1 MHIPTTIKALLLMLA
16 TALTGCA
23 SPALDLGQQL
33 AEQANREQ
41 LELPVLPNELTA
53 DTSAAVKTLLQQP
66 LDFQSVAQLAVL
78 NNPDFLAAMAALQ
91 VSQADLAQ
99 AGLLPNPGLKISRAR
114 SEEGY
119 ETELEFGFDLFAL
132 LFRNQQLAI
141 AEHQANQQ
149 QYQLAEQLVALI
161 AQSRLALAD
170 AVTAQQQYAYLLQVQ
185 DAIDAS
191 AELANRMYQVGN
203 YSALQQARAQKY
215 AAEVKLQLAQA
226 QQRQIQSLEALYRQ
240 LGLWGSD
247 LILQLPEQLP
257 ALPED
262 FATNPNAEQLAISQR
277 LDLQQARANLAAMA
291 AQLELTQSSRF
302 LRGLDAE
309 LSGSAQ
315 HSESRSLTL
324 GFELPLFDRHRAR
337 LSKAQAQLQ
346 QQFYLAQAK
355 AVNARSEV
363 RLNQAMLA
371 QQYHIALHYQQQLL
385 PLAKRINQ
393 ENVLRYNG
401 MLIGV
406 FELIADTQAQ
416 VDTITAA
423 MQALNNFHQARIRF
437 EQSLWGAAAPTS
449 SAQPEASSAAAPA
462 GH

>member
-1 MHIPTTIKALLLMLA
+1 MRIPTITKTLLLCAGAVLA
-16 TALTGCA
+16 GCA
-23 SPALDLGQQL
+23 SPALELTQQV
-33 AEQANREQ
+33 EQQANREQ
-41 LELPVLPNELTA
+41 LQLPELPTDLSS
-53 DTSAAVKTLLQQP
+53 DTSAAVKSLVQQP
-66 LDFQSVAQLAVL
+66 LSFQSVAQIAVL

-91 VSQADLAQ
+91 VSKADLEQ
-99 AGLLPNPGLKISRAR
+99 AGLLPNPGLSISRAR
-114 SEEGY
+114 GEEGY
-119 ETELEFGFDLFAL
+119 ETELEFGFDLFGL
-132 LFRNQQLAI
+132 LFRNQNLAI
-141 AEHQANQQ
+141 AQQQANQQ
-149 QYQLAEQLVALI
+149 QYQLAEQLVALV
-161 AQSRLALAD
+161 AQSRLALAE
-170 AVTAQQQYAYLLQVQ
+170 AVTAEQQLNYLLQVQ

-191 AELANRMYQVGN
+191 AELASRMYQVGN
-203 YSALQQARAQKY
+203 YSALQKARAQKY

-226 QQRQIQSLEALYRQ
+226 QQQQIQSREALYRQ
-240 LGLWGSD
+240 LGLWGQD
-247 LILQLPEQLP
+247 LALQLPQQLP
-257 ALPED
+257 DLPD
-262 FATNPNAEQLAISQR
+262 TFTPDPNAEQLAVSQR
-277 LDLQQARANLAAMA
+277 LDLHQARASLAAMA
-291 AQLELTQSSRF
+291 EQLELTQSSRF

-324 GFELPLFDRHRAR
+324 GFELPLFDRHSAR
-337 LSKAQAQLQ
+337 LNKAQAQLQ

-363 RLNQAMLA
+363 RLNQATLA
-371 QQYHIALHYQQQLL
+371 QNYAIARHYQQQLV
-385 PLAKRINQ
+385 PLAQRINQ

-416 VDTITAA
+416 VATITQA

-437 EQSLWGAAAPTS
+437 EQSLWGAAAPAS